1 MSAARVLIVDDH
13 EVVRAGLRAVLDGA
27 EGLDVVGEAASAAG
41 ALRETLALKPDV
53 VLLDVR
59 LGDRDNGSGITAC
72 REIRSASPETR
83 VLMFSSYGESATV
96 LSALVA
102 GASGYLMKNV
112 GRAKL
117 IDALRSV
124 AAGESLLDPAVT
136 RPVLDA
142 LVVGSGGH
150 TKPESPLSSRE
161 KEVLKLIAGGRT
173 NKEIAQELVIS
184 EHTARNHVVHI
195 LDKLGLS
202 RRSEAAAYAAKV
214 GLLDQ
219 GT

>member
-1 MSAARVLIVDDH
+1 MARVLIVDDH

-41 ALRETLALKPDV
+41 AFREALALKPDV

-59 LGDRDNGSGITAC
+59 LGDRDDGSGVTAC
-72 REIRSASPETR
+72 REIRSALPETR
-83 VLMFSSYGESATV
+83 VLMFSSYSEATTV
-96 LSALVA
+96 LSALLA

-112 GRAKL
+112 GRVKL

-142 LVVGSGGH
+142 LVAVSGGH
-150 TKPESPLSSRE
+150 TQPESPLSSRE
-161 KEVLKLIAGGRT
+161 KEVLKLVAGGRT
-173 NKEIAQELVIS
+173 NKEIGQELVIS

>member
-27 EGLDVVGEAASAAG
+27 EGIDVVGEANTADG
-41 ALRETLALKPDV
+41 ALQEALALKPDV

-59 LGDRDNGSGITAC
+59 LGDGDDGSGVTAC
-72 REIRSASPETR
+72 REIRSALPATR

-96 LSALVA
+96 LSALLA

-112 GRAKL
+112 GRARL

-124 AAGESLLDPAVT
+124 ANGESLLDPAVT
-136 RPVLDA
+136 RPVLDR
-142 LVVGSGGH
+142 LVAVSGGRAR
-150 TKPESPLSSRE
+150 PESPLSSRE
-161 KEVLKLIAGGRT
+161 KEVLKLIAEGRT
-173 NKEIAQELVIS
+173 NKEIAQVLVIS

-202 RRSEAAAYAAKV
+202 RRSEAAAYAAKS
-214 GLLDQ
+214 GLLD
-219 GT
+219 TDD